1 MQTVWSPTSE
11 KKDYFEGKDRLKYE
25 MYGRVLLI

>member
-25 MYGRVLLI
+25 MDGESC